1 MSIEVSPL
9 RRRMIDDMTIR
20 NMTPGTRTAV
30 LGGHVERCEDCAHT
44 RIAYNCCRYRHRPSI
59 ARDRSPISA
68 EGWWS
73 CLNQVYKL
81 AQFGRASPD
90 VARSH
95 QMTIRKKIFL
105 LAGILLALFGI
116 VVGVVATVQK
126 LNSDQIS
133 NIAEYELPLTRLVA
147 ELDVDTDRYELGI
160 LRALRLDP
168 LNPPELAAAIAAKKE
183 VGDELRADVDTA
195 TTLLAKAIQD
205 PGYRAAERVELAR
218 IEGSFKYLTRNLE
231 GFLAT
236 GEQTMAD
243 LAEGRRED
251 ARTAS
256 RQLLNTYLSF
266 GLFLAACGVGL
277 GISAVGSARVVGAL
291 RQLVVRTRA
300 IEAGTDS
307 EPLSVRT
314 RDEVGE
320 LALSFN
326 RMVEEL
332 RTRERIKDT
341 FGKFVDPRIVTRL
354 IGSGAEQAERRT
366 LTVFFSDI
374 KGFSGIS
381 EQLTASAVVNL
392 LNSYFGAVAEIIH
405 AHRGFIDKY
414 IGDAVMAFWVSPFSA
429 GDDHA
434 SDACLAA
441 LAQQEALVRLRTQL
455 PEITGMRRNPP
466 ELGIR
471 MGIATGEAVVG
482 TIGSDSSRTYTVIG
496 DTVNLASRLESIN
509 KLYGTSLILSE
520 ETYRTAQ
527 HVIEARELDLVT
539 VAGKTEPVRIYEAI
553 GRVGE
558 IAPERIALREM
569 FANGLAAY
577 RRQDWDEAQR
587 CFESCQLSD
596 AEDEPS
602 RLFIHRI
609 SLLRSTP
616 PPAGWDGVWHF
627 REK

>member
-1 MSIEVSPL
+1 
-9 RRRMIDDMTIR
+9 
-20 NMTPGTRTAV
+20 
-30 LGGHVERCEDCAHT
+30 
-44 RIAYNCCRYRHRPSI
+44 
-59 ARDRSPISA
+59 
-68 EGWWS
+68 
-73 CLNQVYKL
+73 
-81 AQFGRASPD
+81 
-90 VARSH
+90 
-95 QMTIRKKIFL
+95 MTIRKKIFL
-105 LAGILLALFGI
+105 LAGILLALFGA
-116 VVGVVATVQK
+116 VVGVLTIVQK
-126 LNSDQIS
+126 LDSDQIS
-133 NIAEYELPLTRLVA
+133 NIAEYELPLARLVA

-168 LNPPELAAAIAAKKE
+168 LNPPELTAAIAAKKQ
-183 VGDELRADVDTA
+183 VGDELRADADAATA
-195 TTLLAKAIQD
+195 LIAKAIHD
-205 PGYRAAERVELAR
+205 TSYRAAERVELAR
-218 IEGSFKYLTRNLE
+218 IEGSFKYLIRGLE

-236 GEQTMAD
+236 GDQVMAD
-243 LAEGRRED
+243 LVDGRRED

-256 RQLLNTYLSF
+256 LGFTKYAQAFGPDLSEVRLNLASLTDRATRDVLARQRLNTYLSF
-266 GLFLAACGVGL
+266 GLFLLACGIGL
-277 GISAVGSARVVGAL
+277 GVSAVGSARVIGGL

-300 IEAGTDS
+300 IEAGTVS
-307 EPLSVRT
+307 EPLSILT

-332 RTRERIKDT
+332 RARERIKDT

-392 LNSYFGAVAEIIH
+392 LNSYFGTVAEVIH

-441 LAQQEALVRLRTQL
+441 LAQQEAIALLRAQL
-455 PEITGMRRNPP
+455 PEITGMRRDPP
-466 ELGIR
+466 ELAVR

-482 TIGSDSSRTYTVIG
+482 TIGSESSRSYTVIG

-520 ETYRTAQ
+520 ETYRMAQ
-527 HVIEARELDLVT
+527 QVIEARELDLIT
-539 VAGKTEPVRIYEAI
+539 VAGKTEPVRIYEAMA
-553 GRVGE
+553 RVGD
-558 IAPERIALREM
+558 IAPEQLQLREM
-569 FANGLAAY
+569 YANGLAAY

-587 CFESCQLSD
+587 RFESCQLGNAD
-596 AEDEPS
+596 DGPS
-602 RLFIHRI
+602 RLFIERI
-609 SLLRSTP
+609 SLLRSSP
-616 PPAGWDGVWHF
+616 PPADWDGVWHF
-627 REK
+627 DEK

>member
-1 MSIEVSPL
+1 
-9 RRRMIDDMTIR
+9 
-20 NMTPGTRTAV
+20 
-30 LGGHVERCEDCAHT
+30 
-44 RIAYNCCRYRHRPSI
+44 
-59 ARDRSPISA
+59 
-68 EGWWS
+68 
-73 CLNQVYKL
+73 
-81 AQFGRASPD
+81 
-90 VARSH
+90 
-95 QMTIRKKIFL
+95 MTIRKKIFL
-105 LAGILLALFGI
+105 LAGILLALFGA
-116 VVGVVATVQK
+116 VVGILAVVQK
-126 LNSDQIS
+126 LDSDQIS

-168 LNPPELAAAIAAKKE
+168 LNPPELAVAIAAKKQ
-183 VGDELRADVDTA
+183 VGDELRADADTA
-195 TTLLAKAIQD
+195 TALLARAIQD

-218 IEGSFKYLTRNLE
+218 IEGALRYLTRSLE
-231 GFLAT
+231 GFLAI
-236 GEQTMAD
+236 GEQTMAALID
-243 LAEGRRED
+243 GRRED

-256 RQLLNTYLSF
+256 LGFAKYAQAFGPDLSEVRLNLAGLTDRATRNVLARQRLNTYLSF
-266 GLFLAACGVGL
+266 GLFLAACGIGV
-277 GISAVGSARVVGAL
+277 GISAVGSARVVGGL

-300 IEAGTDS
+300 IEAGTVS
-307 EPLSVRT
+307 EPLSILT

-366 LTVFFSDI
+366 LTIFFSDI

-392 LNSYFGAVAEIIH
+392 LNSYFGTVAEVIH

-441 LAQQEALVRLRTQL
+441 LAQQDAIALLRAQL
-455 PEITGMRRNPP
+455 PEITGMRRDPP
-466 ELGIR
+466 ELAIR

-482 TIGSDSSRTYTVIG
+482 TIGSESSRSYTVIG

-520 ETYRTAQ
+520 ETYRTAR
-527 HVIEARELDLVT
+527 HVIEARELDLIT
-539 VAGKTEPVRIYEAI
+539 VAGKTEPVRIYEAM

-558 IAPERIALREM
+558 IAPERIELREM
-569 FANGLAAY
+569 YANGLAAY
-577 RRQDWDEAQR
+577 RRQDWDGAQR

-596 AEDEPS
+596 ADDGPS
-602 RLFIHRI
+602 RVFIDRV

-616 PPAGWDGVWHF
+616 PPVDWDGVWHIK
-627 REK
+627 EK

>member
-1 MSIEVSPL
+1 
-9 RRRMIDDMTIR
+9 
-20 NMTPGTRTAV
+20 
-30 LGGHVERCEDCAHT
+30 
-44 RIAYNCCRYRHRPSI
+44 
-59 ARDRSPISA
+59 
-68 EGWWS
+68 
-73 CLNQVYKL
+73 
-81 AQFGRASPD
+81 
-90 VARSH
+90 
-95 QMTIRKKIFL
+95 MTIRKKIFL
-105 LAGILLALFGI
+105 LAGVLLALFGV
-116 VVGVVATVQK
+116 VVGVLAVVQK

-168 LNPPELAAAIAAKKE
+168 LNPPELAAAMAAKKQ
-183 VGDELRADVDTA
+183 VGDELRADADTA
-195 TTLLAKAIQD
+195 TTLIAKAIQD

-218 IEGSFKYLTRNLE
+218 IEGSFKYLIRSLE
-231 GFLAT
+231 GFLAI
-236 GEQTMAD
+236 GDQVMAD
-243 LAEGRRED
+243 LADGRRED

-256 RQLLNTYLSF
+256 LGFAKYAQAFGPDLSEVRLNLAGLTDRATRNVLARQRLNSYLSF
-266 GLFLAACGVGL
+266 GLFLLACGVGL
-277 GISAVGSARVVGAL
+277 GISAVGSARVVGGL

-300 IEAGTDS
+300 IEAGTVS
-307 EPLSVRT
+307 EPLSILT

-332 RTRERIKDT
+332 RARERIKDT
-341 FGKFVDPRIVTRL
+341 FGKFIDPRIVSRL

-366 LTVFFSDI
+366 LTIFFSDI
-374 KGFSGIS
+374 KAFSGIS

-392 LNSYFGAVAEIIH
+392 LNSYFGTVAEVIH
-405 AHRGFIDKY
+405 VHRGFIDKY

-441 LAQQEALVRLRTQL
+441 LAQQEAIIQLRAQL

-466 ELGIR
+466 KLAIR

-482 TIGSDSSRTYTVIG
+482 TIGSESSRSYTVIG
-496 DTVNLASRLESIN
+496 DTVNLAARLESIN

-520 ETYRTAQ
+520 ETYRMAQ
-527 HVIEARELDLVT
+527 QVIEARELDLIT
-539 VAGKTEPVRIYEAI
+539 VAGKTEPVRIYEAM

-558 IAPERIALREM
+558 IAPERVQLREM
-569 FANGLAAY
+569 YANGLAAY

-587 CFESCQLSD
+587 CFEICQLSD
-596 AEDEPS
+596 AEDGPS
-602 RLFIHRI
+602 RLFVDRV
-609 SLLRSTP
+609 SLLRRTA
-616 PPAGWDGVWHF
+616 PPADWDGVWHF
-627 REK
+627 NEK

>member
-1 MSIEVSPL
+1 
-9 RRRMIDDMTIR
+9 
-20 NMTPGTRTAV
+20 
-30 LGGHVERCEDCAHT
+30 
-44 RIAYNCCRYRHRPSI
+44 
-59 ARDRSPISA
+59 
-68 EGWWS
+68 
-73 CLNQVYKL
+73 
-81 AQFGRASPD
+81 
-90 VARSH
+90 
-95 QMTIRKKIFL
+95 MTIRKKIFL
-105 LAGILLALFGI
+105 LAGILLALFGV
-116 VVGVVATVQK
+116 VVGVLAIVQK
-126 LNSDQIS
+126 LDSDQIS
-133 NIAEYELPLTRLVA
+133 NISEYELPLTRLVA

-168 LNPPELAAAIAAKKE
+168 LNPPELAAAIAAMKE
-183 VGDELRADVDTA
+183 VGDELRADADKATA
-195 TTLLAKAIQD
+195 LLAKAIQD

-236 GEQTMAD
+236 GEQTMAA
-243 LAEGRRED
+243 LVEGRRED

-256 RQLLNTYLSF
+256 LGFAKYAQAFGPDLSDVRRNLAGLTDRATRNVLARQRLNSYLSF
-266 GLFLAACGVGL
+266 GLFVAACGIGL

-291 RQLVVRTRA
+291 RQLVVSTRA
-300 IEAGTDS
+300 IEAGADS
-307 EPLSVRT
+307 EPLSILT

-366 LTVFFSDI
+366 LTIFFSDI

-392 LNSYFGAVAEIIH
+392 LNSYFGTVAEIIH

-441 LAQQEALVRLRTQL
+441 LAQQEAIVLLRAQL

-466 ELGIR
+466 ELAIR

-482 TIGSDSSRTYTVIG
+482 TIGSDSSRSYTVIG

-520 ETYRTAQ
+520 ETYRMAQ
-527 HVIEARELDLVT
+527 QVIEARELDLIT

-558 IAPERIALREM
+558 IAPERVQLREM
-569 FANGLAAY
+569 YANGLAAY

-587 CFESCQLSD
+587 CFESCQLGF
-596 AEDEPS
+596 AEDGPS
-602 RLFIHRI
+602 RLFVDRV

-616 PPAGWDGVWHF
+616 PPGDWDGVWHF
-627 REK
+627 DEK

>member
-1 MSIEVSPL
+1 
-9 RRRMIDDMTIR
+9 
-20 NMTPGTRTAV
+20 
-30 LGGHVERCEDCAHT
+30 
-44 RIAYNCCRYRHRPSI
+44 
-59 ARDRSPISA
+59 
-68 EGWWS
+68 
-73 CLNQVYKL
+73 
-81 AQFGRASPD
+81 
-90 VARSH
+90 
-95 QMTIRKKIFL
+95 MTIRKKIFL
-105 LAGILLALFGI
+105 LAGILLALFGV
-116 VVGVVATVQK
+116 VVGVLAMVQK
-126 LNSDQIS
+126 LDSDQIG

-168 LNPPELAAAIAAKKE
+168 LNPPELAAAIAAKKA
-183 VGDELRADVDTA
+183 VGDELRADVDTVTA
-195 TTLLAKAIQD
+195 LLAKAIQD
-205 PGYRAAERVELAR
+205 PAYRAAERVELAR

-243 LAEGRRED
+243 LADGRRDD

-256 RQLLNTYLSF
+256 LGFAKYAQAFGPDLSEIRLNLAGLTDRATRNVLARQRLNTYLSF

-277 GISAVGSARVVGAL
+277 GISAVGSARVVGGL

-300 IEAGTDS
+300 IEAGKDS
-307 EPLSVRT
+307 EPLSILT

-366 LTVFFSDI
+366 LTIFFSDI

-441 LAQQEALVRLRTQL
+441 LAQQEAIVLLRAQL

-466 ELGIR
+466 ELAIR

-527 HVIEARELDLVT
+527 HVVEARELDLVT
-539 VAGKTEPVRIYEAI
+539 VAGKTEPVRIYEAM

-569 FANGLAAY
+569 FANGLSAY

-596 AEDEPS
+596 AEDGPS
-602 RLFIHRI
+602 RLFLERV
-609 SLLRSTP
+609 SLLRGTP
-616 PPAGWDGVWHF
+616 PPADWDGVWHF
-627 REK
+627 NKK

>member
-1 MSIEVSPL
+1 
-9 RRRMIDDMTIR
+9 
-20 NMTPGTRTAV
+20 
-30 LGGHVERCEDCAHT
+30 
-44 RIAYNCCRYRHRPSI
+44 
-59 ARDRSPISA
+59 
-68 EGWWS
+68 
-73 CLNQVYKL
+73 
-81 AQFGRASPD
+81 
-90 VARSH
+90 
-95 QMTIRKKIFL
+95 MTIRKKIFL
-105 LAGILLALFGI
+105 LAGILLALFGV
-116 VVGVVATVQK
+116 VVGVLAIVQK
-126 LNSDQIS
+126 LDSDQIS

-168 LNPPELAAAIAAKKE
+168 LNPPELAAAIAAKKA

-195 TTLLAKAIQD
+195 TALLAKAIQD

-236 GEQTMAD
+236 GEQTTAD
-243 LAEGRRED
+243 LANGRRED

-256 RQLLNTYLSF
+256 LGFAKYAQAFGPDLSEIRLNLAGLTDRATRNVLARQRLNTYLSF

-277 GISAVGSARVVGAL
+277 GISAVGSARVVGGL

-300 IEAGTDS
+300 IEAGKDS
-307 EPLSVRT
+307 EPLSILT

-366 LTVFFSDI
+366 LTIFFSDI

-441 LAQQEALVRLRTQL
+441 LAQQEAIVLLRAQL

-466 ELGIR
+466 ELAIR

-482 TIGSDSSRTYTVIG
+482 TIGSDASRTYTVIG

-527 HVIEARELDLVT
+527 HVVEARELDLVT
-539 VAGKTEPVRIYEAI
+539 VAGKTEPVRIYEAM

-569 FANGLAAY
+569 YANGLSAY

-596 AEDEPS
+596 AEDGPS
-602 RLFIHRI
+602 RLFLERV

-616 PPAGWDGVWHF
+616 PPADWDGVWHF
-627 REK
+627 NKK

>member
-1 MSIEVSPL
+1 
-9 RRRMIDDMTIR
+9 
-20 NMTPGTRTAV
+20 
-30 LGGHVERCEDCAHT
+30 
-44 RIAYNCCRYRHRPSI
+44 
-59 ARDRSPISA
+59 
-68 EGWWS
+68 
-73 CLNQVYKL
+73 
-81 AQFGRASPD
+81 
-90 VARSH
+90 
-95 QMTIRKKIFL
+95 MTIRKKIFL
-105 LAGILLALFGI
+105 LAGILLALFGV
-116 VVGVVATVQK
+116 VVGVLAVIQK
-126 LNSDQIS
+126 LDSDQIN

-147 ELDVDTDRYELGI
+147 EIDVDTDRYELGI

-168 LNPPELAAAIAAKKE
+168 LNPPELAAAVSAKQE
-183 VGDELRADVDTA
+183 MADELRADLDA
-195 TTLLAKAIQD
+195 TTALLAKAIQD
-205 PGYRAAERVELAR
+205 PSYRTAERVELAR
-218 IEGSFKYLTRNLE
+218 IEGSFKYLSRSLE

-236 GEQTMAD
+236 GELTMSAIVD
-243 LAEGRRED
+243 GRRED

-256 RQLLNTYLSF
+256 LGFTKFAQAFGPDLSEIRRNLASLTDRATRAVLARQRLNTYLSF
-266 GLFLAACGVGL
+266 GLFIAACGIGL
-277 GISAVGSARVVGAL
+277 SISAVGSARVVGGL

-300 IEAGTDS
+300 IESGTVS
-307 EPLSVRT
+307 EPLSVLT

-366 LTVFFSDI
+366 LTIFFSDI
-374 KGFSGIS
+374 KNFSGIS

-392 LNSYFGAVAEIIH
+392 LNSYFGAVADVIH
-405 AHRGFIDKY
+405 AHHGFIDKY

-441 LAQQEALVRLRTQL
+441 LAQQEAIIQLRAQL

-466 ELGIR
+466 KLAIR

-482 TIGSDSSRTYTVIG
+482 TIGSDSSRSYTVIG

-520 ETYRTAQ
+520 ETYRMAQ
-527 HVIEARELDLVT
+527 QIIEARELDLIT
-539 VAGKTEPVRIYEAI
+539 VAGKTEPVRIYEAM

-558 IAPERIALREM
+558 VAQERIQLREM
-569 FANGLAAY
+569 YANGLAAY
-577 RRQDWDEAQR
+577 RRQDWDEAQT
-587 CFESCQLSD
+587 CFENCLLSD
-596 AEDEPS
+596 AEDGPS
-602 RLFIHRI
+602 RQFVDRV
-609 SLLRSTP
+609 SRLRSVP
-616 PPAGWDGVWHF
+616 PPADWGGVWHF
-627 REK
+627 SEK

>member
-1 MSIEVSPL
+1 
-9 RRRMIDDMTIR
+9 
-20 NMTPGTRTAV
+20 
-30 LGGHVERCEDCAHT
+30 
-44 RIAYNCCRYRHRPSI
+44 
-59 ARDRSPISA
+59 
-68 EGWWS
+68 
-73 CLNQVYKL
+73 
-81 AQFGRASPD
+81 
-90 VARSH
+90 
-95 QMTIRKKIFL
+95 MTIRKKIFL
-105 LAGILLALFGI
+105 LAGILLALFGV
-116 VVGVVATVQK
+116 VVGVLAIVQK
-126 LNSDQIS
+126 LDSDQIS

-168 LNPPELAAAIAAKKE
+168 LGPPELAAAIAAKKE

-195 TTLLAKAIQD
+195 TALLAKAIQD

-256 RQLLNTYLSF
+256 LGFAKYAQAFGPDLSEIRRNLAGLTDRATRNVLARQLLNTYLSF

-366 LTVFFSDI
+366 LTIFFSDI

-392 LNSYFGAVAEIIH
+392 LNSYFGTVAEIIH

-441 LAQQEALVRLRTQL
+441 LAQQEALVLLRARL

-466 ELGIR
+466 ELAIR

-482 TIGSDSSRTYTVIG
+482 TIGSDSSRSYTVIG

-520 ETYRTAQ
+520 ETYRMAQ

-539 VAGKTEPVRIYEAI
+539 VAGKTEPVRIYEAM

-558 IAPERIALREM
+558 IVPELIQLREM

-577 RRQDWDEAQR
+577 RRRDWDEAQR

-596 AEDEPS
+596 PEDGPS
-602 RLFIHRI
+602 RLFASRV
-609 SLLRSTP
+609 SRLRQVP
-616 PPAGWDGVWHF
+616 PPPDWDGVWHF
-627 REK
+627 LEK

>member
-1 MSIEVSPL
+1 
-9 RRRMIDDMTIR
+9 
-20 NMTPGTRTAV
+20 
-30 LGGHVERCEDCAHT
+30 
-44 RIAYNCCRYRHRPSI
+44 
-59 ARDRSPISA
+59 
-68 EGWWS
+68 
-73 CLNQVYKL
+73 
-81 AQFGRASPD
+81 
-90 VARSH
+90 
-95 QMTIRKKIFL
+95 MTIRKKIFL
-105 LAGILLALFGI
+105 LAGILLALFGA
-116 VVGVVATVQK
+116 VVGVLAVVQK
-126 LNSDQIS
+126 LDSDQIS
-133 NIAEYELPLTRLVA
+133 NIAEYELPLARLVA

-168 LNPPELAAAIAAKKE
+168 LNPAELAAAIAAKKQ
-183 VGDELRADVDTA
+183 VGDELRADADAATA
-195 TTLLAKAIQD
+195 LIAKAIQD
-205 PGYRAAERVELAR
+205 TGYRAAERVELAR
-218 IEGSFKYLTRNLE
+218 IEGSFKYLTRSLE

-236 GEQTMAD
+236 GEQVMAD
-243 LAEGRRED
+243 LVDGRRED

-256 RQLLNTYLSF
+256 LGFAKYAQAFGPDLSEVRLNLARLTDQATRNVLARQRLNTYLSF
-266 GLFLAACGVGL
+266 GLFLLACGIGL
-277 GISAVGSARVVGAL
+277 GVSAVGSARVVGGL

-300 IEAGTDS
+300 IEAGSVS
-307 EPLSVRT
+307 EPLSILT

-354 IGSGAEQAERRT
+354 IGSGADQAERRT
-366 LTVFFSDI
+366 LTIFFSDI

-392 LNSYFGAVAEIIH
+392 LNSYFGTVAEVIH

-441 LAQQEALVRLRTQL
+441 LAQQEAVVQLRAQL
-455 PEITGMRRNPP
+455 PEITGMRRDPP
-466 ELGIR
+466 ELAIR

-482 TIGSDSSRTYTVIG
+482 TIGSDSSRSYTVIG

-509 KLYGTSLILSE
+509 KLYGTSLIVSE
-520 ETYRTAQ
+520 ETYRMAQ
-527 HVIEARELDLVT
+527 HIIEARELDLIT
-539 VAGKTEPVRIYEAI
+539 VAGKTEPVRIYEAM

-558 IAPERIALREM
+558 IAPEQNQLCEM
-569 FANGLAAY
+569 YANGLAAY

-587 CFESCQLSD
+587 CFESCQLGD
-596 AEDEPS
+596 ADDGPS
-602 RLFIHRI
+602 RLFIERI
-609 SLLRSTP
+609 SLLRSSP
-616 PPAGWDGVWHF
+616 PPADWDRVWHF
-627 REK
+627 EEK

>member
-1 MSIEVSPL
+1 
-9 RRRMIDDMTIR
+9 
-20 NMTPGTRTAV
+20 
-30 LGGHVERCEDCAHT
+30 
-44 RIAYNCCRYRHRPSI
+44 
-59 ARDRSPISA
+59 
-68 EGWWS
+68 
-73 CLNQVYKL
+73 
-81 AQFGRASPD
+81 
-90 VARSH
+90 
-95 QMTIRKKIFL
+95 MTIRKKIFL
-105 LAGILLALFGI
+105 LAGILLALFGA
-116 VVGVVATVQK
+116 VVGVLAVVQK
-126 LNSDQIS
+126 LDSDQIS
-133 NIAEYELPLTRLVA
+133 NIAEYELPLARLVA

-168 LNPPELAAAIAAKKE
+168 LNPPELAAAIAAKKQ
-183 VGDELRADVDTA
+183 VGDELRADADAA
-195 TTLLAKAIQD
+195 TVLIAKAIQD
-205 PGYRAAERVELAR
+205 TGYRAAERVELAR
-218 IEGSFKYLTRNLE
+218 IEGSFKYLTRSLE

-236 GEQTMAD
+236 GEQVMAD
-243 LAEGRRED
+243 LVDGRRED

-256 RQLLNTYLSF
+256 LGFTKYAQAFGPDLSEVRLNVAGLTDRATRDVLARQRLNTYLSF
-266 GLFLAACGVGL
+266 GLFLLACGIGL
-277 GISAVGSARVVGAL
+277 GVSAVGSARVIGGL

-300 IEAGTDS
+300 IEAGTVS
-307 EPLSVRT
+307 EPLSILT

-366 LTVFFSDI
+366 LTIFFSDI

-392 LNSYFGAVAEIIH
+392 LNSYFGTVAEVIH

-441 LAQQEALVRLRTQL
+441 LAQQEAIVQLRAQL
-455 PEITGMRRNPP
+455 PEITGMRRDPP
-466 ELGIR
+466 ELVIR

-482 TIGSDSSRTYTVIG
+482 TIGSDSSRSYTVIG

-509 KLYGTSLILSE
+509 KLYSTSLILSE

-527 HVIEARELDLVT
+527 HVIEARELDLIT
-539 VAGKTEPVRIYEAI
+539 VAGKTEPVRIYEAMA
-553 GRVGE
+553 RAGE
-558 IAPERIALREM
+558 IAPEQIQLREM
-569 FANGLAAY
+569 YANGLAAY

-587 CFESCQLSD
+587 CFESCQLGD
-596 AEDEPS
+596 ADDGPS
-602 RLFIHRI
+602 RLFIERI
-609 SLLRSTP
+609 SLLRCSP
-616 PPAGWDGVWHF
+616 PPADWDGVWHF
-627 REK
+627 EEK